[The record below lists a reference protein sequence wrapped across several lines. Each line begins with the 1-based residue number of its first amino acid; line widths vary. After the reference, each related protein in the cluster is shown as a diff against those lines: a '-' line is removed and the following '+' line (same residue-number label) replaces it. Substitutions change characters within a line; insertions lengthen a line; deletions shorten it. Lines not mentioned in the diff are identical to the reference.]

1 MRSLK
6 FVSLGLSLLTVFFLS
21 SAQAKIDDS
30 VDIFFPQSL
39 KYLQYSQTEFPVF
52 WWNFL
57 VINPQ
62 GGKADFEKAQSL
74 CTELQKFQGKSVK
87 RLICGDDLGGFIG
100 TLEEWSKDLVLR
112 ENFHATAASPKHYE
126 DAIQSAMAELSF
138 ISSDKKDFFNLKR
151 MDPTDQ
157 WQIYL
162 QKSQAMTPAAFT
174 REQGFLLEPKTQR
187 LVIPLQFAV
196 QPKMT
201 NVQDLMEDLKKFEN
215 VHLVG
220 AHGASY
226 SNEKQVHQDM
236 EIVSW
241 VGVAVLVGFI
251 AFLVLKGRVG
261 ALLLFPPVAIAMF
274 LAGWVT
280 ELFYG
285 SIHGLTLAFGSGI
298 VGLAVDYGLHG
309 AFNQES
315 KQTWKS
321 NLVGFLTTLVGLGIL
336 AFSGIPLIR
345 QMMVFGTLGILFGFV
360 IFFLLC
366 KYLPKYFTLKPIDW
380 YFPDFRGSGLVIALL
395 IVLGIVGSF
404 RVDLSFDL
412 RKFNYQLPGDQ
423 NATNWFFSQGA
434 QRETYL
440 LLHDEKDLYLK
451 TDEERTWSAANK
463 VSYVGLGEYLPPIES
478 QKANIES
485 WQEGGCHHL
494 RKRLSVSELKV
505 FAPFME
511 NICADDHKVLQF
523 ADLAR
528 KDYLNHL
535 VGRGQFIS
543 VFFGETE
550 EQKNLIKE
558 KFPEA
563 HSLVDSIKG
572 FSDSLESDLKWMIPV
587 ALLLSTIV
595 LFVYYRNF
603 YWVVAAYIP
612 FLSGLGL
619 FYIANFFKGGSLDLI
634 SVLGLLMVFG
644 FSIDYGVFVTDFYAF
659 KQPEEEYNIIQSVLG
674 LAAMTNVIGFFPMVF
689 AKHPILHQ
697 LGFALFF
704 GTVGTYFGTRWGLKK
719 FLLMEQR
726 HMKRSKK

>member
-1 MRSLK
+1 MRSIKLFSAAIAMMTAL
-6 FVSLGLSLLTVFFLS
+6 FVS
-21 SAQAKIDDS
+21 SASAKIDDS
-30 VDIFFPQSL
+30 VDIFFPESL

-52 WWNFL
+52 WWNFI
-57 VINPQ
+57 VINPVN
-62 GGKADFEKAQSL
+62 GKADFEKANLL
-74 CTELQKFQGKSVK
+74 CSDLKEYQGKSVK

-100 TLEEWSKDLVLR
+100 TLEDWAKDLVLR
-112 ENFHATAASPKHYE
+112 ENFNASVNSPAQYM
-126 DAIQSAMAELSF
+126 DSLQGALSELSF
-138 ISSDKKDFFNLKR
+138 ISSDKKEFFNLKR
-151 MDPTDQ
+151 VDPTDQ
-157 WQIYL
+157 WQVYL
-162 QKSQAMTPAAFT
+162 QKSQAMTPAAFL
-174 REQGFLLEPKTQR
+174 REQGFLLEPQSQR

-196 QPKMT
+196 QPKMS
-201 NVQDLMEDLKKFEN
+201 NVQDLMDELKKYED

-226 SNEKQVHQDM
+226 SNEKQVHEDM

-241 VGVAVLVGFI
+241 VGIAVLVGFI
-251 AFLVLKGRVG
+251 AFLVVKGRIG

-345 QMMVFGTLGILFGFV
+345 QMMVFGTLGIFFGFV

-366 KYLPKYFTLKPIDW
+366 KYLPRYFTLKPISW
-380 YFPDFRGSGLVIALL
+380 YFPEFKYSGVVIFLMIALG
-395 IVLGIVGSF
+395 VVGSF
-404 RVDLSFDL
+404 NVDLSFDL
-412 RKFNYQLPGDQ
+412 RRFNYQLAGDQ
-423 NATNWFFSQGA
+423 EATNWFFSQGA

-440 LLHDEKDLYLK
+440 LLHDQKDLNTK
-451 TDEERTWSAANK
+451 TIEEQLWSQANK
-463 VSYVGLGEYLPPIES
+463 ISYVGLGEYLPSLET
-478 QKANIES
+478 QHANIQS
-485 WQEGGCHHL
+485 WNSSGCEYL
-494 RKRLSVSELKV
+494 RKNLSGNEAKV
-505 FAPFME
+505 FAPFVA
-511 NICADDHKVLQF
+511 NTCANHKPLQF
-523 ADLAR
+523 QDLAS

-535 VGRGQFIS
+535 VGQGQFIS
-543 VFFGETE
+543 VFFGETPA
-550 EQKNLIKE
+550 QKQLIKE

-563 HSLVDSIKG
+563 HSLVESIKG
-572 FSDSLESDLKWMIPV
+572 FSDSLEGDLKWMIPA
-587 ALLLSTIV
+587 ALILSTIV
-595 LFVYYRNF
+595 LLIYYRNF
-603 YWVVAAYIP
+603 YWVIAAYIP
-612 FLSGLGL
+612 FMSGLGL

-659 KQPEEEYNIIQSVLG
+659 KQPEEEFDIIQSVLG
-674 LAAMTNVIGFFPMVF
+674 LAALTNVIGFFPMVF

-704 GTVGTYFGTRWGLKK
+704 GTVGTYLGTRWGLVK
-719 FLLMEQR
+719 FLRLEKKLM
-726 HMKRSKK
+726 KGSKS

>member
-6 FVSLGLSLLTVFFLS
+6 ILSTMLSLLTALVVC

-57 VINPQ
+57 VINPHE
-62 GGKADFEKAQSL
+62 GKADYEKARIL
-74 CTELQKFQGKSVK
+74 CKELQKFQGKSVK
-87 RLICGDDLGGFIG
+87 RLICGDDIGGFTG
-100 TLEEWSKDLVLR
+100 TLGEWSKDLVLR
-112 ENFHATAASPKHYE
+112 ENFHATPDSPMHYQG
-126 DAIQSAMAELSF
+126 AIQNAMAELSF

-174 REQGFLLEPKTQR
+174 REQGFLLEPKSQR

-201 NVQDLMEDLKKFEN
+201 NVQDMMDDLQKFDD

-366 KYLPKYFTLKPIDW
+366 KYLPQYFTLKPIDW
-380 YFPDFRGSGLVIALL
+380 YFPDFRGSGIVIAAL

-423 NATNWFFSQGA
+423 EATNWFFSQGA

-440 LLHDEKDLYLK
+440 LLHDEKDLYVK
-451 TDEERTWSAANK
+451 TDQEQSWSTANK
-463 VSYVGLGEYLPPIES
+463 ISYVGLGEYLPPQEV
-478 QKANIES
+478 QKANIQSWEES
-485 WQEGGCHHL
+485 GCGYL
-494 RKRLSVSELKV
+494 SKNLSVTESKV
-505 FAPFME
+505 FAPFV
-511 NICADDHKVLQF
+511 NNVCADDHKVLQF
-523 ADLAR
+523 ADLAG

-543 VFFGETE
+543 VFFGETSA
-550 EQKNLIKE
+550 QKNLIKE
-558 KFPEA
+558 KYPDA

-587 ALLLSTIV
+587 ALLLSTMV
-595 LFVYYRNF
+595 LFVYYRNL

-726 HMKRSKK
+726 FMKRSKR

>member
-1 MRSLK
+1 MHSLK
-6 FVSLGLSLLTVFFLS
+6 FLCLGLSLLTALMVS
-21 SAQAKIDDS
+21 TASAKIDDS

-62 GGKADFEKAQSL
+62 NGKADFEKAQNL
-74 CTELQKFQGKSVK
+74 CQELKKFQGKSVK

-112 ENFHATAASPKHYE
+112 ENFTATVNSPQQYQE
-126 DAIQSAMAELSF
+126 ALEGAMSELSF

-162 QKSQAMTPAAFT
+162 QKSQAMTPAAFS
-174 REQGFLLEPKTQR
+174 REQGFLFEPKTQR
-187 LVIPLQFAV
+187 LVIPLQFAI

-201 NVQDLMEDLKKFEN
+201 NVQDLMEDLQKFDD

-241 VGVAVLVGFI
+241 VGVAVLIGFI
-251 AFLVLKGRVG
+251 GFLVLKGRVG

-345 QMMVFGTLGILFGFV
+345 QMMVFGTLGILFGFI
-360 IFFLLC
+360 IFYLLC
-366 KYLPKYFTLKPIDW
+366 KYIPKYFTLKPITW
-380 YFPDFRGSGLVIALL
+380 YFPDFKGSGILVGAL
-395 IVLGIVGSF
+395 IVLGVVGCF
-404 RVDLSFDL
+404 KVDLSFDL

-423 NATNWFFSQGA
+423 EATIWFFSQGA

-440 LLHDEKDLYLK
+440 LLHDQKDLYVK
-451 TDEERTWSAANK
+451 TNEEQSWSAANK
-463 VSYVGLGEYLPPIES
+463 ISYVGLGEYLPAIEV
-478 QKANIES
+478 QQANIDS
-485 WQEGGCHHL
+485 WQGRGCDYL
-494 RKRLSVSELKV
+494 RKNLAMNEAKI
-505 FAPFME
+505 FAPFIA
-511 NICADDHKVLQF
+511 NACAKDHKALRF
-523 ADLAR
+523 EDLAQ

-543 VFFGETE
+543 VFFGETP
-550 EQKNLIKE
+550 EQKTLIKE

-603 YWVVAAYIP
+603 YWVIAAYIP

-619 FYIANFFKGGSLDLI
+619 FFIANYFKGGSLDLI

-659 KQPEEEYNIIQSVLG
+659 KQPEEEYDIIQSVLG

-704 GTVGTYFGTRWGLKK
+704 GTVGTYLGTRWGLKK
-719 FLLMEQR
+719 FLLMEQKF
-726 HMKRSKK
+726 MKRRHS